1 MGDRFIP
8 VLPWKIIL
16 KEKKFISM
24 RKSFVIAA
32 VILAVQSLSSCS
44 ENETVWEG
52 DSHGQIVAHIEQ
64 PATTRT
70 AVGNAVDGTNA
81 VGIVWTDGDEIG
93 VFDASG
99 ASQKCYAKVGQGTA
113 ATASFA
119 AYGTTAFD
127 EPVYAYYPYNE
138 ANVSNDIHSLVG
150 ELPSEQ
156 NMDDGAL
163 HGDYKIGSATTQTAE
178 GGYEFEF
185 KHLFSMARITIDAAD
200 TPLKD
205 EKLKSLAMSVSR
217 GETAVSI
224 AGNFTFNAETGS
236 WKQTDEGKNSIT
248 LTWDT
253 NSPSLEQAFTCYM
266 SLFPVIHSG
275 DLFTITVST
284 ENYKA
289 EFTAN
294 SLTSFSAEQIYTFP
308 VVLNKYETIKVYDKD
323 ENVVQGK
330 FTCAALNVDGLPSI
344 INSGGPG
351 SDGTEALGNIMN
363 GLGYDFIAVS
373 EDFTYHD
380 ELAGAMSNYN
390 MGTYR
395 GSVSNAF
402 GKNDTDGLGFF
413 WKKDGI
419 TAAGETMVAFDEAY
433 GGLTGG
439 ANELIDKGF
448 RHYVV
453 TVAEGVTVDV
463 YITHMNTFGDG
474 GNTEDDPWVHA
485 QLSQLRQLRDY
496 VVARAKENNRPAI
509 IMGDTNM
516 RYTRHQIVDNLIT
529 PVTSEGLQ
537 IVDPWV
543 EFHRNG
549 VYPTWNTKSLMIR
562 SKYAGDVDN
571 DILCADD
578 QRGEVVDKMW
588 YINVPGAAIQLKATS
603 CMNDVE
609 HFAKSTEQVSF
620 SGVTIED
627 INGNILSG
635 QDVSYTKVNGYADH
649 FPVVVSFEYTN
660 ASGN

>member
-1 MGDRFIP
+1 MHKYFGMAA
-8 VLPWKIIL
+8 LLLAAQIL
-16 KEKKFISM
+16 F
-24 RKSFVIAA
+24 
-32 VILAVQSLSSCS
+32 SCS
-44 ENETVWEG
+44 KDELSYSESSE
-52 DSHGQIVAHIEQ
+52 GQIVAHIEQ

-70 AVGNAVDGTNA
+70 AVSNAVDGTNA

-99 ASQKCYAKVGQGTA
+99 TSQKRYAKVGQGTA

-119 AYGTTAFD
+119 ASGTTAFD

-138 ANVSNDIHSLVG
+138 ANASNDIHSLVG
-150 ELPSEQ
+150 NLPSAQ
-156 NMDDGAL
+156 NMDDGTL
-163 HGDYKIGSATTQTAE
+163 HGDYKIGSAITPTAE

-185 KHLFSMARITIDAAD
+185 KHLFSMARITIDATD

-205 EKLKSLAMSVSR
+205 EKLKSLTMSVSR

-236 WKQTDEGKNSIT
+236 WTQTDEGTNSIT
-248 LTWDT
+248 LTWNE

-294 SLTSFSAEQIYTFP
+294 SLTNFSAEQIYTFP
-308 VVLNKYETIKVYDKD
+308 VVLEKYETIKVYDKD
-323 ENVVQGK
+323 GNAVQGK
-330 FTCAALNVDGLPSI
+330 FTCAALNVDGLPTLV
-344 INSGGPG
+344 NSGGPG
-351 SDGTEALGNIMN
+351 SDGTEAIGSIMN

-373 EDFTYHD
+373 EDFEYHD
-380 ELAGAMSNYN
+380 ELANGMTNYN

-395 GSVSNAF
+395 GTVSNPF
-402 GKNDTDGLGFF
+402 GKNNTDGLGFF

-419 TAAGETMVAFDEAY
+419 TATGETMVEFNEAY
-433 GGLTGG
+433 GGISEG
-439 ANELIDKGF
+439 ANELIAKGF
-448 RHYVV
+448 RHYEV

-496 VVARAKENNRPAI
+496 VVVKAKENKRPAI

-516 RYTRHQIVDNLIT
+516 RYTRHQIVTNLIE
-529 PVTSEGLQ
+529 PVTSDDLQ
-537 IVDPWV
+537 IADPWV
-543 EFHRNG
+543 DLHRGG

-562 SKYAGDVDN
+562 SKYAGDVEN
-571 DILCADD
+571 DILCSDD

-588 YINVPGAAIQLKATS
+588 YINVPGAAIQLKAIS

-609 HFAKSTEQVSF
+609 HFAESTEGASF
-620 SGVTIED
+620 SGITVED
-627 INGNILSG
+627 ESGNILEN
-635 QDVSYTKVNGYADH
+635 QNVSYTKVNGYADH
-649 FPVVVSFEYTN
+649 FPVVVSFEYTRIK
-660 ASGN
+660 

>member
-1 MGDRFIP
+1 M
-8 VLPWKIIL
+8 LLAAQIL
-16 KEKKFISM
+16 Y
-24 RKSFVIAA
+24 
-32 VILAVQSLSSCS
+32 SCS
-44 ENETVWEG
+44 NDVLGYGEEG
-52 DSHGQIVAHIEQ
+52 SKGQIVARIAQ

-70 AVGNAVDGTNA
+70 AMGNAVDGSNA
-81 VGIVWTDGDEIG
+81 VGIVWIDGDEIG

-99 ASQKCYAKVGQGTA
+99 TSQKCYAKVGQGTA
-113 ATASFA
+113 ATAAFA
-119 AYGTTAFD
+119 ASGTTAFD
-127 EPVYAYYPYNE
+127 KPVYAYYPYNE
-138 ANVSNDIHSLVG
+138 ANASNDIHSLVG
-150 ELPSEQ
+150 DLPSEQ

-163 HGDYKIGSATTQTAE
+163 HGDYKIGSATTQTGE

-200 TPLKD
+200 TPLKG
-205 EKLKSLAMSVSR
+205 ETLKSLTVSVSR
-217 GETAVSI
+217 GEAGVPI
-224 AGNFTFNAETGS
+224 AGNFTFDAEDGS

-248 LTWDT
+248 LTWDE

-266 SLFPVIHSG
+266 SLFPVIQSG

-294 SLTSFSAEQIYTFP
+294 SLTNFSAEQIYTFP
-308 VVLNKYETIKVYDKD
+308 VVLDKYETLKVYDD
-323 ENVVQGK
+323 EGNPVEGR
-330 FTCAALNVDGLPSI
+330 FTCATLNVDGLPDI
-344 INSGGPG
+344 PLVNEGGPG
-351 SDGTEALGNIMN
+351 SDGTTAIGNIMN
-363 GLGYDFIAVS
+363 GIGYDFIAVS
-373 EDFTYHD
+373 EDFAYHD
-380 ELAGAMSNYN
+380 ELAGAMTNYN

-395 GSVSNAF
+395 GSVSLS
-402 GKNDTDGLGFF
+402 GHNDTDGLCFF

-419 TAAGETMVAFDEAY
+419 TATGETMVAYNDAKGNVFE
-433 GGLTGG
+433 G
-439 ANELIDKGF
+439 ANELIAKGF
-448 RHYVV
+448 RHYEV

-463 YITHMNTFGDG
+463 YITHMNTYEGE
-474 GNTEDDPWVHA
+474 GNTEESNEWVKA

-496 VVARAKENNRPAI
+496 VVAKAKENKRPAI

-516 RYTRHQIVDNLIT
+516 RYTRHQIVNNLIN
-529 PVTSEGLQ
+529 PVTNDGLL
-537 IVDPWV
+537 IADPWV
-543 EFHRNG
+543 DLHRGG

-588 YINVPGAAIQLKATS
+588 YINVPDAAIQLKAIS

-627 INGNILSG
+627 VNGNILSN
-635 QDVSYTKVNGYADH
+635 QDASYTKVNGYADH
-649 FPVVVSFEYTN
+649 FPVVVSFEYTYN
-660 ASGN
+660 K

>member
-1 MGDRFIP
+1 MHKYFGMAA
-8 VLPWKIIL
+8 LLLAAQIL
-16 KEKKFISM
+16 F
-24 RKSFVIAA
+24 
-32 VILAVQSLSSCS
+32 SCS
-44 ENETVWEG
+44 KDELSYSESSE
-52 DSHGQIVAHIEQ
+52 GQIIARIAQ
-64 PATTRT
+64 SATTRT

-99 ASQKCYAKVGQGTA
+99 TSQKCYAKVGQGNA

-119 AYGTTAFD
+119 ASGTTAFD

-138 ANVSNDIHSLVG
+138 ANASNNIHSLVG
-150 ELPSEQ
+150 ELSSAQ

-163 HGDYKIGSATTQTAE
+163 HGDYKIGSAITPAVE

-224 AGNFTFNAETGS
+224 AGNFTFDAETGS
-236 WKQTDEGKNSIT
+236 WTQTDEGENSIT

-253 NSPSLEQAFTCYM
+253 TSPSLEQAFTCYM
-266 SLFPVIHSG
+266 SLFPVIQSG

-330 FTCAALNVDGLPSI
+330 FTCAALNVDGLPSL
-344 INSGGPG
+344 INSDGPG
-351 SDGTEALGNIMN
+351 SDGTKTIGNLMN
-363 GLGYDFIAVS
+363 SIGYDFIAVS
-373 EDFTYHD
+373 EDFEYHD
-380 ELAGAMSNYN
+380 ELANGMTNYN

-395 GSVSNAF
+395 GTVSNPF
-402 GKNDTDGLGFF
+402 GKNNTDGLGFF

-419 TAAGETMVAFDEAY
+419 TATGETMVEFNEAY
-433 GGLTGG
+433 GGISEG
-439 ANELIDKGF
+439 ANELIAKGF
-448 RHYVV
+448 RHYEV

-496 VVARAKENNRPAI
+496 VVAKAKENKRPAI

-516 RYTRHQIVDNLIT
+516 RYTRHQIVTNLIE
-529 PVTSEGLQ
+529 PVTSDDLQ
-537 IVDPWV
+537 IADPWV
-543 EFHRNG
+543 DLHRGG

-562 SKYAGDVDN
+562 SKYAGDVEN
-571 DILCADD
+571 DILCSDD

-588 YINVPGAAIQLKATS
+588 YINVPDAAIQLKATS

-609 HFAKSTEQVSF
+609 HFAKSTEEASF
-620 SGVTIED
+620 AGITVED
-627 INGNILSG
+627 ESGNILEN
-635 QDVSYTKVNGYADH
+635 QNVSYTKVNGYADH
-649 FPVVVSFEYTN
+649 FPVVVSFEYTRIK
-660 ASGN
+660 

>member
-1 MGDRFIP
+1 MHKYFG
-8 VLPWKIIL
+8 
-16 KEKKFISM
+16 M
-24 RKSFVIAA
+24 AA
-32 VILAVQSLSSCS
+32 VWLAAQILFSCS
-44 ENETVWEG
+44 KDELSYSESSE
-52 DSHGQIVAHIEQ
+52 GQIIARIAQ
-64 PATTRT
+64 PATRT
-70 AVGNAVDGTNA
+70 AMGNAVDGTNA
-81 VGIVWTDGDEIG
+81 VGIVWTDGDKIG

-99 ASQKCYAKVGQGTA
+99 TSQKRYAKVGQGNA
-113 ATASFA
+113 ATAAFA
-119 AYGTTAFD
+119 ASGTTAFD

-138 ANVSNDIHSLVG
+138 ANASNDVHSLVG
-150 ELPSEQ
+150 NLPSEQ

-163 HGDYKIGSATTQTAE
+163 YGDYKIGSATTPTAE

-200 TPLKD
+200 TPLKG
-205 EKLKSLAMSVSR
+205 ETLKSLTMSVSR

-224 AGNFTFNAETGS
+224 AGDFTFNAETGS
-236 WKQTDEGKNSIT
+236 WTQTGEGKNSIT
-248 LTWDT
+248 LTWNT
-253 NSPSLEQAFTCYM
+253 NSPSLEQVFTCYM
-266 SLFPVIHSG
+266 SLFPVIQSG

-308 VVLNKYETIKVYDKD
+308 VTLDKYETLKVSDN
-323 ENVVQGK
+323 EGNPVEGR
-330 FTCAALNVDGLPSI
+330 FTCATLNVDGLPSW
-344 INSGGPG
+344 INSDGPG
-351 SDGTEALGNIMN
+351 SDGTKTIGNLMN
-363 GLGYDFIAVS
+363 SIGYDFIAVS

-380 ELAGAMSNYN
+380 ELAGAMTNYN

-395 GSVSNAF
+395 GSALSD
-402 GKNDTDGLGFF
+402 DTDGLGFF

-419 TAAGETMVAFDEAY
+419 TATGETMVAYNDAH

-439 ANELIDKGF
+439 ANELIAKGF
-448 RHYVV
+448 RHYEV

-463 YITHMNTFGDG
+463 YITHMNTYEGE
-474 GNTEDDPWVHA
+474 GNTEESNEWVKA
-485 QLSQLRQLRDY
+485 QLSQLRQLRDD
-496 VVARAKENNRPAI
+496 VVAKAKENKRPAI

-529 PVTSEGLQ
+529 PVTNEGLQ
-537 IVDPWV
+537 IADPWV
-543 EFHRNG
+543 DLHRNG

-588 YINVPGAAIQLKATS
+588 YINVPGAAIQLKAIS

-609 HFAKSTEQVSF
+609 HFAKSTEEASF
-620 SGVTIED
+620 AGITVED
-627 INGNILSG
+627 ESGNILTN
-635 QDVSYTKVNGYADH
+635 QNVSYTKVNGYADH
-649 FPVVVSFEYTN
+649 FPVVVSFEYTRIK
-660 ASGN
+660 

>member
-1 MGDRFIP
+1 
-8 VLPWKIIL
+8 
-16 KEKKFISM
+16 M
-24 RKSFVIAA
+24 RKYFGMAA
-32 VILAVQSLSSCS
+32 VLLAAQILYSCS
-44 ENETVWEG
+44 NDILGYGEEV
-52 DSHGQIVAHIEQ
+52 SKGQIVARIAQ

-70 AVGNAVDGTNA
+70 AMGNAVDGSNA

-99 ASQKCYAKVGQGTA
+99 TSQKCYAKVGQGTA
-113 ATASFA
+113 ATAAFA
-119 AYGTTAFD
+119 ASGTTAFD

-138 ANVSNDIHSLVG
+138 ANASNDVHSLVG
-150 ELPSEQ
+150 NLPSEQ

-163 HGDYKIGSATTQTAE
+163 HGDYKIGSANTPTGE

-200 TPLKD
+200 TPLKG
-205 EKLKSLAMSVSR
+205 ETLKSITMSVSR
-217 GETAVSI
+217 GEVGVPI
-224 AGNFTFNAETGS
+224 AGNFTFDAQTDS

-253 NSPSLEQAFTCYM
+253 NSPSLEQAFTCYT

-294 SLTSFSAEQIYTFP
+294 SLTDFSAEQIYTFP
-308 VVLNKYETIKVYDKD
+308 VVLDKYETIKVYDKD
-323 ENVVQGK
+323 GNAVQGK
-330 FTCAALNVDGLPSI
+330 FTCAALNVDGLPSL
-344 INSGGPG
+344 INSDGPG
-351 SDGTEALGNIMN
+351 SDGTTAIGNIMN
-363 GLGYDFIAVS
+363 GIGYDFIAVS
-373 EDFTYHD
+373 EDFAYHD
-380 ELAGAMSNYN
+380 ELAGAMTNYN
-390 MGTYR
+390 IGTYR
-395 GSVSNAF
+395 GSVSLS
-402 GKNDTDGLGFF
+402 GHNDTDGLCFF

-419 TAAGETMVAFDEAY
+419 TATGETMVAYNDAKGNVFE
-433 GGLTGG
+433 G
-439 ANELIDKGF
+439 ANELIAKGF
-448 RHYVV
+448 RHYEV

-463 YITHMNTFGDG
+463 YITHMNTYEGE
-474 GNTEDDPWVHA
+474 GNTEESNEWVKA

-496 VVARAKENNRPAI
+496 VVAKAKENKRPAI

-516 RYTRHQIVDNLIT
+516 RYTRHQIVNNLIN
-529 PVTSEGLQ
+529 PVTSDGLQ
-537 IVDPWV
+537 ITDPWV
-543 EFHRNG
+543 DLCRGG

-562 SKYAGDVDN
+562 SKYAGDVEN

-588 YINVPGAAIQLKATS
+588 YINVPGAAIQLKAIN

-609 HFAKSTEQVSF
+609 HFAKSTEPISF

-627 INGNILSG
+627 INGNILDN
-635 QDVSYTKVNGYADH
+635 QNVSYTKVNGYADH
-649 FPVVVSFEYTN
+649 FPVVVSFEYTYN
-660 ASGN
+660 K

>member
-1 MGDRFIP
+1 
-8 VLPWKIIL
+8 
-16 KEKKFISM
+16 M

-52 DSHGQIVAHIEQ
+52 DSYGQIVAHIEQ
-64 PATTRT
+64 STTTRT

-81 VGIVWTDGDEIG
+81 VGIVWTDGDKIG

-99 ASQKCYAKVGQGTA
+99 TSQKCYAKVGQGTA

-119 AYGTTAFD
+119 ASGTTAFD
-127 EPVYAYYPYNE
+127 KPVYAYYPYNE
-138 ANVSNDIHSLVG
+138 ANASNDIHSLVG
-150 ELPSEQ
+150 NLPSVQ
-156 NMDDGAL
+156 NMDDGVL
-163 HGDYKIGSATTQTAE
+163 HGDYKIGSATTSTGE

-200 TPLKD
+200 TPLKG
-205 EKLKSLAMSVSR
+205 ETLKSLTMSVTR
-217 GETAVSI
+217 GEAGVPI
-224 AGNFTFNAETGS
+224 AGNFTFDAETGS

-253 NSPSLEQAFTCYM
+253 NSPSLEQAFTSYM
-266 SLFPVIHSG
+266 SLFPVIQSG

-323 ENVVQGK
+323 GNAVQGK
-330 FTCAALNVDGLPSI
+330 FTCAALNVDGLPTL
-344 INSGGPG
+344 INSEGPG
-351 SDGTEALGNIMN
+351 SDGTKAIGNIMN

-373 EDFTYHD
+373 EDFEYHD
-380 ELAGAMSNYN
+380 ELAGAMTNYN
-390 MGTYR
+390 LGTYR
-395 GSVSNAF
+395 GSVSLSSLIEAS
-402 GKNDTDGLGFF
+402 DTDGLGFF
-413 WKKDGI
+413 WKKDVI
-419 TAAGETMVAFDEAY
+419 TATGETMVPFNEAY
-433 GGLTGG
+433 GGIDGG
-439 ANELIDKGF
+439 ANTLIKKGC
-448 RHYVV
+448 RHYEV
-453 TVAEGVTVDV
+453 TVAQGVTIDV

-485 QLSQLRQLRDY
+485 QLSQLRQLCDY
-496 VVARAKENNRPAI
+496 VVGKAKENKRPAI

-516 RYTRHQIVDNLIT
+516 RYTRHQIVNNLID
-529 PVTSEGLQ
+529 PVTNEGLQ
-537 IVDPWV
+537 IADPWV
-543 EFHRNG
+543 DLHRGG

-562 SKYAGDVDN
+562 SKYTGDVEN

-588 YINVPGAAIQLKATS
+588 YINVPGAALQLKATS

-609 HFAKSTEQVSF
+609 HFAKSTEEASF
-620 SGVTIED
+620 AGITVED
-627 INGNILSG
+627 ESGNILEN
-635 QDVSYTKVNGYADH
+635 QNVSYTKVNGYADH
-649 FPVVVSFEYTN
+649 FPVVVSFEYTRTK
-660 ASGN
+660 